1 MSRYINDNIATE
13 REAYQLPFDDLIFHS
28 DSDVDRESF
37 FCSFLIFVEIVYEY
51 TMSEPCNELMKDIY
65 KEIKTQE
72 TVHLQ
77 CPE

>member
-1 MSRYINDNIATE
+1 M
-13 REAYQLPFDDLIFHS
+13 
-28 DSDVDRESF
+28 DRESF

-51 TMSEPCNELMKDIY
+51 TMGESCNELMKDIY

-77 CPE
+77 CPMIYVYNAPEDNARDETRKTVQCPFTVL